1 MAVICPTVLASSE
14 EDFAIQM
21 QRVAPLAERIQID
34 LMDGEFAKAQ
44 SIALDDVWWPEG
56 LTVDIHLMYQNPFD
70 HLETLLHLKPNM
82 VIIHVESM
90 IHHMHFAAELHKEGI
105 KAGLALLPETP
116 VVNVEQIIHSF
127 DHLLIFSG
135 DLGHFG
141 GQANLNLLEKA
152 AQAKA
157 YHSDIEIGWDGGV
170 NPENASRLAGGGV
183 DVLNVGGFIQKAES
197 SAGAY
202 KTLVEALE
210 ERIQS

>member
-1 MAVICPTVLASSE
+1 MAIICPTVLASSE
-14 EDFAIQM
+14 ADYAEQM
-21 QRVAPLAERIQID
+21 QRIAPFAERVQID
-34 LMDGEFAKAQ
+34 LMDGEFTKAH
-44 SIALDDVWWPEG
+44 SVSLDDVWWPVG
-56 LTVDIHLMYQNPFD
+56 LVADIHLMYQNPFD
-70 HLETLLHLKPNM
+70 YLEELIHLKPNM
-82 VIIHVESM
+82 VIIHVEAP

-116 VVNVEQIIHSF
+116 VVNIEQIIHSF

-157 YHSDIEIGWDGGV
+157 YHGDIEIGWDGGV
-170 NPENASRLAGGGV
+170 NDQNVRQLMDSGV

-197 SAGAY
+197 PSAAY
-202 KTLVEALE
+202 KTLVDTV
-210 ERIQS
+210 S